1 MSSQALCRAAARAT
15 LGKDPWARDSHP
27 KATFYANLDAHSRGP
42 PGATLT
48 PNSGSTPDSAAPTDI
63 ARSEPFTSFSTTSFT
78 KVVKRRHRLEQ
89 GTPYKT
95 TTIPSPLDPEDDSNR
110 EPWDLV
116 TYSDGSCAWLDCTD
130 GRTTVV
136 VLNLR
141 NGNRTKL
148 TTDNREKLESLAF
161 SRPLI
166 AAVSIRGYCHVWN
179 LETSQSSSF
188 RLPNL
193 GYSRI
198 LISGTKVVINYGWD
212 DSFVYWSFNTGIARK
227 MDIEGSFILAIAPH
241 PSEERITIARLCRN
255 DSTCDRGTLRLEEC
269 QLQIAEYS
277 LDSMTEISSRYQSF
291 PKSVFTRQAICLDDF
306 VDNWGIYNVSQGS
319 MTLTHLNEE
328 PDGREW
334 DQFPFSISIEPDG
347 LVAFHTFSRV
357 RDAFEFTRL
366 EQGIVYSPVN
376 RLLVLKPTITL
387 GPSKSYVWYDYY
399 ITRTLPVSDR
409 PVSVLGDA
417 HFVILFDEE
426 KMDIWT
432 MDEPDHEDE
441 DVVNLIDES

>member
-1 MSSQALCRAAARAT
+1 M
-15 LGKDPWARDSHP
+15 GKDPWARDSHP
-27 KATFYANLDAHSRGP
+27 KAIFYANLDAHSKAP
-42 PGATLT
+42 PGVALAT
-48 PNSGSTPDSAAPTDI
+48 NSESTPDSAAPPDI
-63 ARSEPFTSFSTTSFT
+63 ACSAPFTSFSTASFT

-89 GTPYKT
+89 GTPYKI
-95 TTIPSPLDPEDDSNR
+95 TTIPSPLYQDDDIDR

-141 NGNRTKL
+141 NGNKTKL

-166 AAVSIRGYCHVWN
+166 AAVSIRGHCHVWN
-179 LETSQSSSF
+179 LETFQSSSF
-188 RLPNL
+188 RIPNL

-198 LISGTKVVINYGWD
+198 LISGTKVVINYARLNN
-212 DSFVYWSFNTGIARK
+212 SFVYWSFNTGIARK
-227 MDIEGSFILAIAPH
+227 MDMEGSFILAIAPH

-255 DSTCDRGTLRLEEC
+255 DSKRDRGILRLEEC

-291 PKSVFTRQAICLDDF
+291 PKSVFTKQAICLGDF

-319 MTLTHLNEE
+319 MTLDHFDEE
-328 PDGREW
+328 PERREL
-334 DQFPFSISIEPDG
+334 DQFLFSISIESDG
-347 LVAFHTFSRV
+347 LVAFHTFSGARNAS
-357 RDAFEFTRL
+357 DFICL
-366 EQGIVYSPVN
+366 EQGIIYSPVDGPVD
-376 RLLVLKPTITL
+376 RLAVLKPTITL

-399 ITRTLPVSDR
+399 ITRTLPESYSG
-409 PVSVLGDA
+409 VSVIGDA
-417 HFVILFDEE
+417 HFVILFDE
-426 KMDIWT
+426 KRMDVWT

-441 DVVNLIDES
+441 DVVNLMDEA